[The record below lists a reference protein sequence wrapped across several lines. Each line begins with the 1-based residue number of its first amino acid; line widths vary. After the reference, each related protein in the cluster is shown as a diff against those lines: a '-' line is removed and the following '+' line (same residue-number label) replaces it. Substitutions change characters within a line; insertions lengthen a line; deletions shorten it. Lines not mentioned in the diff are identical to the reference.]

1 MRQKLSSNNN
11 MKMLCVTSLIF
22 GMLDVSGAMPDSYSP
37 TYVEAAWYPW
47 WEKQVNHFLMQ
58 QHTEQ
63 TKAIGLVMVSI
74 FLLIPIFLEL
84 VYKILN

>member
-11 MKMLCVTSLIF
+11 MKMLSVTSLIF

-47 WEKQVNHFLMQ
+47 WEKQVGKSLSNA
-58 QHTEQ
+58 T
-63 TKAIGLVMVSI
+63 T
-74 FLLIPIFLEL
+74 
-84 VYKILN
+84 Y